1 MADAQTRAYPL
12 IYTFSDVIT
21 GTGFLARVTV
31 RGRALVVDEEAAEGW
46 WFYGVEPGGLAECG
60 QTFNEA
66 YLAFRQAYT
75 EVLLEF
81 AAEAHDWDQFT
92 NALDRFAEAV
102 NEPKADRWRVA
113 VEAIRKGQFV
123 PEAPFDCFKRA
134 VAETKCECHVERLDV
149 VARPQFTPT
158 DNRVDVYFIPVPQA
172 A

>member
-12 IYTFSDVIT
+12 IYTFSDVVT

-31 RGRALVVDEEAAEGW
+31 RGRSLVVDEAADGW

-81 AAEAHDWDQFT
+81 AAEAHDWDEFT
-92 NALDRFAEAV
+92 NALARFAKAV
-102 NEPKADRWRVA
+102 NEPKADQWRVA
-113 VEAIRKGQFV
+113 VEAIRKGLFV
-123 PEAPFDCFKRA
+123 PEAPFDSFKRA
-134 VAETKCECHVERLDV
+134 VAETKCGYDLERLDI
-149 VARPQFTPT
+149 ARPQFTPT